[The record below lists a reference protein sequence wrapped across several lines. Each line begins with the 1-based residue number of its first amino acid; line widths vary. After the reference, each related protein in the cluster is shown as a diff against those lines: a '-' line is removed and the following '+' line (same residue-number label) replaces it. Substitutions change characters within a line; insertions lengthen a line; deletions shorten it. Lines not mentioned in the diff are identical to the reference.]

1 MDIVKKHIATKDIV
15 TIDLGGTH
23 ARFAIATLADGQVQA
38 VSDPVTLKTAEHTT
52 FHAAWN
58 QYAALQGGGLPR
70 AAAIAVACPVNGDV
84 IKMTNNP
91 WVIRADRLSTE
102 LGLDHLVMVN
112 DFGAVGRAIGQMAP
126 EALIP
131 VSGPEAR
138 PPAYLPDNGVISVI
152 GPGTGLGV
160 ALILR
165 RNGQSHVIETE
176 GGHSDFAPLDTVD
189 DAILARLRPQFRRV
203 SVERIASGPGLLNIY
218 QVLAAIEGKPA
229 TIHDDKLLWT
239 TGLEGTDPLAV
250 AALDRFMMILG
261 SVAGDIALTQG
272 AKAVVI
278 AGGIGAR
285 LAEKLPSSGFADRF
299 HAKGRFENL
308 MRAMPVKL
316 MTDPHAGLI
325 GAAAAFLE
333 KHPS

>member
-1 MDIVKKHIATKDIV
+1 MATLKKDIV

-23 ARFAIATLADGQVQA
+23 ARFAIATLVDGQVQA
-38 VSDPVTLKTAEHTT
+38 VSDPVTLKTADHAT
-52 FHAAWN
+52 FHAAWD

-70 AAAIAVACPVNGDV
+70 AAAIAVACPVNGNV
-84 IKMTNNP
+84 IRMTNNP

-102 LGLDHLVMVN
+102 LGLDDLVMVN
-112 DFGAVGRAIGQMAP
+112 DFGAVGRAIGQMTP

-131 VSGPEAR
+131 VSGPASS
-138 PPAYLPDNGVISVI
+138 LPNDGVISVI

-160 ALILR
+160 ALVLR
-165 RNGQSHVIETE
+165 RDGRSHVIETE
-176 GGHSDFAPLDTVD
+176 GGHSDFAPLDTVE
-189 DAILARLRPQFRRV
+189 DAILARLRPQLRRV

-229 TIHDDKLLWT
+229 SLHDDKALWT
-239 TGLEGTDPLAV
+239 AGLEGRDPLAV

-285 LAEKLPSSGFADRF
+285 LAEKLPTSGFVDRF

>member
-1 MDIVKKHIATKDIV
+1 MDIVA
-15 TIDLGGTH
+15 IDLGGTH

-38 VSDPVTLKTAEHTT
+38 VSDPVTLKTADHAT
-52 FHAAWN
+52 FHAAWD
-58 QYAALQGGGLPR
+58 QYAALRGGGLPR
-70 AAAIAVACPVNGDV
+70 AAAIAVACPVNGNV
-84 IKMTNNP
+84 IRMTNNP
-91 WVIRADRLSTE
+91 WVIRADRLGTE
-102 LGLDHLVMVN
+102 LGLDDLVMVN
-112 DFGAVGRAIGQMAP
+112 DFGAVGRAIGQMTP
-126 EALIP
+126 ETLIP
-131 VSGPEAR
+131 VSGPDH
-138 PPAYLPDNGVISVI
+138 PIPDDGVISVI

-160 ALILR
+160 ALVLR

-176 GGHSDFAPLDTVD
+176 GGHSDFAPLDTVE
-189 DAILARLRPQFRRV
+189 DAILARLRPQLRRV

-229 TIHDDKLLWT
+229 TLHDNKALWT
-239 TGLEGTDPLAV
+239 AGLRGTDPLAV

-272 AKAVVI
+272 ARAVVI

-285 LAEKLPSSGFADRF
+285 LAEKLPASGFVDRF
-299 HAKGRFENL
+299 QAKGRFENL